1 VVGPGGDVLASTGV
15 DAGAATVDVDVPS
28 ELAQARR
35 FMCHLADRRPDTYY
49 PPHSMLSVS

>member
-1 VVGPGGDVLASTGV
+1 VLASTGV